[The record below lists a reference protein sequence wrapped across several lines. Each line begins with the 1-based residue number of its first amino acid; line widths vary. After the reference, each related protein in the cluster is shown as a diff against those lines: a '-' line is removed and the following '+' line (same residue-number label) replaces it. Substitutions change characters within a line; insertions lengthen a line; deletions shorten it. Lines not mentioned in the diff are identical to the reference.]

1 MRKLLLGA
9 ALIAMVATS
18 CKRDKDL
25 IKATVK
31 DTGDI
36 AAGGCGYL
44 LDLDGED
51 RLVRPYNL
59 PTAYQHDGFKV
70 KVRFDTDGEGQLC
83 SIYPDYEFIEI
94 VQLTKIKTDID

>member
-25 IKATVK
+25 IKATVR

-36 AAGGCGYL
+36 AGGGCGYVL
-44 LDLDGED
+44 EISDEH
-51 RLVRPYNL
+51 RVVRPYNL

-70 KVRFDTDGEGQLC
+70 KVKFDTNGDGQLC
-83 SIYPDYEFIEI
+83 SVYPDFEFIEV
-94 VQLTKIKTDID
+94 VQLTKVKTDLD